1 MFVSGHVTAHNS
13 KNHLIFEESLIRNSK
28 TTIYDVA
35 EKAGVSRQTVSRV
48 LNNRQDVSDETRKRV
63 KETMAELNY
72 QPNAV
77 AQSLSRQKSYLFG
90 VVTAGLKFTG
100 PSRTLSGITS
110 KAEELGYGLLLK
122 EMANTGSTNVIPL
135 LQWFKSHQVDGI
147 IWAAPEIEDNRYWV
161 IDIFPLIDIPIIFL
175 TMEEQKNVTI
185 VTTDNFNGAKSA
197 TEHLIQQGKK
207 HIGHISGPL
216 DWWEAR
222 QRKNGW
228 ETALSE
234 AGVQVTD
241 RMWTQGNWSSKSG
254 KSAFLELIEKFPEMD
269 GIFVGNDQMALSVLQ
284 SSLEIGKRVPGD
296 LSVIGFDGI
305 ADSEFYYPPLSTIS
319 QNQDELGRV
328 AVAELVSQ
336 IEQKLEENIVVEP
349 KYIKIQPELII
360 RKSS

>member
-1 MFVSGHVTAHNS
+1 
-13 KNHLIFEESLIRNSK
+13 
-28 TTIYDVA
+28 
-35 EKAGVSRQTVSRV
+35 
-48 LNNRQDVSDETRKRV
+48 
-63 KETMAELNY
+63 
-72 QPNAV
+72 
-77 AQSLSRQKSYLFG
+77 
-90 VVTAGLKFTG
+90 
-100 PSRTLSGITS
+100 
-110 KAEELGYGLLLK
+110 
-122 EMANTGSTNVIPL
+122 MANTGSTNVIPL